1 MSKSIRRKN
10 KLHRLKLGFDKYKRD
25 VKRKNPE
32 ASFSNYPLYQ
42 YIRRSK
48 LKQKPEY
55 SDTTKYFLK
64 NKSFF
69 GQENESFKENNILL
83 IPKVFSITD
92 NYNETTL
99 FFKRILNSLYQA
111 PSEEIKID
119 FKDCIQ
125 MDICASMCMD
135 IILADFIK
143 YHSQC
148 RKDGHR
154 MKIHSIIPINVN
166 SYNIQKILFSVG
178 TYKNLKG
185 FEIDFPNL
193 IPFPIII
200 GDKNNPKLQE
210 KREID
215 ITKTID
221 YIIECLGELKRTLTN
236 KAESNLYKAVG
247 EIVINAE
254 EHSDKTK
261 RYIIGYFEKIE
272 TSDEENYGILNLSIL
287 NFGRTFYE
295 TFKESK
301 NDDVT
306 KQMKSISKKYTTNG
320 LFKKKKFEEETLWT
334 LYALQDGVT
343 STKDWKRG
351 NGAIR
356 FIESFFDLKG
366 NSPNDDISKMVIT
379 TGHTQIIFDG
389 KYQITKQK
397 RNDTFFKMMTFND
410 SENIEDMPD
419 EKYVKYQENFFPG
432 TIISVKLRLDY
443 ENTRKIN

>member
-1 MSKSIRRKN
+1 MSKNIRRKN

-64 NKSFF
+64 NKFFF

-99 FFKRILNSLYQA
+99 FFKRILNSLYQT

-166 SYNIQKILFSVG
+166 SYNIKKILFSVG

-193 IPFPIII
+193 KPFPIII
-200 GDKNNPKLQE
+200 GDKNNPKLRE
-210 KREID
+210 KREVD

-432 TIISVKLRLDY
+432 TVISVKLRLDY

>member
-1 MSKSIRRKN
+1 M
-10 KLHRLKLGFDKYKRD
+10 
-25 VKRKNPE
+25 V
-32 ASFSNYPLYQ
+32 
-42 YIRRSK
+42 
-48 LKQKPEY
+48 
-55 SDTTKYFLK
+55 
-64 NKSFF
+64 
-69 GQENESFKENNILL
+69 
-83 IPKVFSITD
+83 PKIFSIID

-99 FFKRILNSLYQA
+99 FFKRILGSLYQN

-143 YHSQC
+143 YHNQC

-154 MKIHSIIPINVN
+154 MRIHSIKPINVN
-166 SYNIQKILFSVG
+166 SYNIQKVLFSVG

-185 FEIDFPNL
+185 LKIDFPNL
-193 IPFPIII
+193 KPFPIII
-200 GDKNNPKLQE
+200 GDKNNPKLLE
-210 KREID
+210 KREVD

-287 NFGRTFYE
+287 NFGKTFYE
-295 TFKESK
+295 TFKESDNEK
-301 NDDVT
+301 VT
-306 KQMKSISKKYTTNG
+306 KQMKSISRRYTTKG

-366 NSPNDDISKMVIT
+366 NCSNDDISKMVIT

-397 RNDTFFKMMTFND
+397 RNNTIFKMMTFNH
-410 SENIEDMPD
+410 SGNIEDIPD
-419 EKYVKYQENFFPG
+419 EKYVKYQENYFPG

-443 ENTRKIN
+443 ENTIEIN